1 MMKTYLTLTAAAIAI
16 FMLVAA
22 YADEK
27 AAEEAEATEAER
39 VCIYSRDI
47 DDFDALDDRHVY
59 VEARRDQ
66 QYLFTLD
73 TGCFGLRHANVI
85 AISDTT
91 SRVCS
96 NSFGRLTYREMG
108 TGRRY
113 CRIRDIEPVADK
125 DAARALV
132 KARKE
137 EKQKRA
143 DKD

>member
-1 MMKTYLTLTAAAIAI
+1 MRTRLIVTAAVTAIGLSTAH
-16 FMLVAA
+16 
-22 YADEK
+22 ADEHD
-27 AAEEAEATEAER
+27 AEETEAER
-39 VCIYSRDI
+39 VCVYTRDI
-47 DDFDALDDRHVY
+47 DNFDALDNRHVY

-66 QYLFTLD
+66 RYLFTLD
-73 TGCFGLRHANVI
+73 GGCFGLRSANVI

-96 NSFGRLTYREMG
+96 NSFGRLSYREMG
-108 TGRRY
+108 SSLRY
-113 CRIRDIEPVADK
+113 CRIRDIEAVVDK

-137 EKQKRA
+137 EGQKKK